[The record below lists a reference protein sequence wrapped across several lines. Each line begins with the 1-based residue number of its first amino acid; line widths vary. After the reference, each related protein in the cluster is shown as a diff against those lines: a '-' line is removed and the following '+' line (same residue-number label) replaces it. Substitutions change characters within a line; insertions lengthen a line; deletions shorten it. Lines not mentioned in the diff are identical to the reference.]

1 MELNENS
8 WEFLECQITGGGTMV
23 EKTEW
28 QSESEM
34 MECDCQATRGR
45 EKETA
50 WLLIRLE

>member
-8 WEFLECQITGGGTMV
+8 WEFLGCQITGGTMV

-34 MECDCQATRGR
+34 MECDCRRVMRGM
-45 EKETA
+45 EKDR
-50 WLLIRLE
+50 LIVD